1 LYGFFVRVTI
11 IQTKT
16 QSKGGENMNNPV
28 IIVGAGL
35 SGLRAA
41 SLLTKQGI
49 ECRVLEARDRIGG
62 RILSTSVPNRPD
74 LGKFDLGPT
83 WFWPQSES
91 HIVNLVKELNL
102 ETFVQ
107 YNEGDILLERFQI
120 KPPERCLLQESSDE
134 KWLRLTGGVQSL
146 IDALA
151 ETIPSEIV
159 ELETR
164 VKKIQLNEAGDITV
178 EADLADGKRKKIL
191 ADAVILALPPR
202 LVANHIEFS
211 PFLPPNLI
219 TDIGKKPT
227 WMAEQAKVVAVYD
240 RPFWRELGLSGYA
253 LSAVG
258 PLQEIYDASPN
269 KGSGALFGFFGLPAD
284 TRKKMG
290 QDKILKLVVD
300 QLVKLFG
307 SEAENVQD
315 IFYKDWSRDAE
326 TAVEEDFSPLK
337 NYQSYG
343 QPPVEGVWKKKIIF
357 AGTET
362 NSQYSGHLE
371 GALQSA
377 EQAVFE
383 IINLNNKPL

>member
-1 LYGFFVRVTI
+1 
-11 IQTKT
+11 
-16 QSKGGENMNNPV
+16 MNNPV

-41 SLLTKQGI
+41 SLLTEKGI
-49 ECRVLEARDRIGG
+49 KCRVIEARDRIGG
-62 RILSTSVPNRPD
+62 RVLSTSDPNRPD

-83 WFWPQSES
+83 WFWPQYES
-91 HIVNLVKELNL
+91 HIANLVKELNL
-102 ETFVQ
+102 ETFEQ
-107 YNEGDILLERFQI
+107 YKKGEILLERFQI
-120 KPPERCLLQESSDE
+120 KPPERCVLKENSDE
-134 KWLRLTGGVQSL
+134 KWVRLTGGVQSL

-159 ELETR
+159 DLETR

-178 EADLADGKRKKIL
+178 EAELSDGKRKKIH

-202 LVANHIEFS
+202 LVAHHIEFS
-211 PFLPPNLI
+211 PFLPKNLI
-219 TDIGKKPT
+219 SDIVKKPT
-227 WMAEQAKVVAVYD
+227 WMAGQAKVVAVYD
-240 RPFWRELGLSGYA
+240 RPFWRELGLSGYV

-258 PLQEIYDASPN
+258 PLEEIYDASPN
-269 KGSGALFGFFGLPAD
+269 KGSGALFGFFGMPPEA
-284 TRKKMG
+284 RKKMG
-290 QDKILKLVVD
+290 QDKILKLVID
-300 QLVKLFG
+300 QLIKLFG
-307 SEAENVQD
+307 SEAKNVKA
-315 IFYKDWSRDAE
+315 ILYKDWSSDAE

-343 QPPVEGVWKKKIIF
+343 QPPVGGVWEKKIIF

-383 IINLNNKPL
+383 IVNLNNKI